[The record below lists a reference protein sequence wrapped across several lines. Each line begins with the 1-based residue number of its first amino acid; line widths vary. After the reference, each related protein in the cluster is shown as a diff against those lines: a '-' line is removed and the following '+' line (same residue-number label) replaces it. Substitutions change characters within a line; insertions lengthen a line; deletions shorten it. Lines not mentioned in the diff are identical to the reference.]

1 MRKTKFRFNPETL
14 EYENHEGKREEI
26 HDSEKVKRPID

>member
-1 MRKTKFRFNPETL
+1 LETL

-26 HDSEKVKRPID
+26 HDSEKIKQPID